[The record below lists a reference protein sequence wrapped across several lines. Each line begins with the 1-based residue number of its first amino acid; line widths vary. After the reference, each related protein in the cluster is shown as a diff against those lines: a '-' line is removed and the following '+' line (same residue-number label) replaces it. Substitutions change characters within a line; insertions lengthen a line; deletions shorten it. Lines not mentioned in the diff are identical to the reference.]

1 MEHNN
6 EWFLT
11 VLHLGFVE
19 LFGNNAKPVGP
30 KQGGWFQQTKHLQ
43 LEYADFIDTN
53 NLQHEYK
60 RQWEKWRNILVSLK
74 M

>member
-1 MEHNN
+1 
-6 EWFLT
+6 LT

-60 RQWEKWRNILVSLK
+60 RQ
-74 M
+74 